1 MPVEVILPKVDMDMA
16 TGSIATWHVAEGD
29 DITKGMPLFDIETD
43 KAAMEVE
50 APATGRLHHIMVP
63 IGSEVPIG
71 TTLAWIYA
79 EGEDVGPPPQGSVNT
94 TPSAG
99 NETSAQEA
107 SPEAPATPEPAQPN
121 AALAND
127 SAQPGADKIR
137 ATPAA
142 RRLASHNAIDLPA
155 ITGTGPRGRVQRADV
170 EARLE
175 APISPSLVPPPGT
188 LQSWSPQPG
197 DLSVLSSGT
206 DTGTPWVLIHGFA
219 ADANG
224 WTLLEKQLGK
234 SAPVHRIELPNH
246 GRSPRRRVDGFPD
259 LVSQIRHAFDSL
271 NVGEVRLVG
280 HSLGAA
286 VSLALA
292 DTRPRKIKNLS
303 LISPAGLGPDIN
315 GAALEGI
322 ANASRAES
330 LGPWLKQ
337 LTGDPDLV
345 TTNYIQAAFAPRRDG
360 ELRAA
365 QHDMMDHLFPDGVQA
380 FDVRAALKRINC
392 PTRIIWGKSD
402 RIIPWKQAMGVPGTV
417 SLNLFPDIGHLPHVE
432 IPDQIVALITQ

>member
-16 TGSIATWHVAEGD
+16 TGSIATWHVDEGES
-29 DITKGMPLFDIETD
+29 ITKGEPLFDIETD

-63 IGSEVPIG
+63 VGSEVPIG

-79 EGEDVGPPPQGSVNT
+79 DGEEVGTPPQAINPSVVE
-94 TPSAG
+94 
-99 NETSAQEA
+99 ETSPDA
-107 SPEAPATPEPAQPN
+107 APAAEPVDTEAASKAKLADPDHQP
-121 AALAND
+121 
-127 SAQPGADKIR
+127 DKVR

-142 RRLASHNAIDLPA
+142 RRLAASGSVDLPSVA
-155 ITGTGPRGRVQRADV
+155 GTGPRGRIQRADV

-175 APISPSLVPPPGT
+175 APASSSLGT
-188 LQSWSPQPG
+188 PLHWSAQSG
-197 DLSVLSSGT
+197 NLSVLSSGK
-206 DTGTPWVLIHGFA
+206 GAKTPWVMIHGFA
-219 ADANG
+219 ADASG
-224 WTLLEKQLGK
+224 WTLLEKQLAK

-246 GRSPRRRVDGFPD
+246 GRSPRRKVEGFSD
-259 LVSQIRHAFDSL
+259 LISQIRQAFDSL
-271 NVGEVRLVG
+271 GTGQIRLVG

-286 VSLALA
+286 VALALA
-292 DTRPRKIKNLS
+292 DTRPRNIANLT

-315 GAALEGI
+315 GDVLSGI

-345 TTNYIQAAFAPRRDG
+345 SENYIRAAFAQRRDG

-365 QHDMMDHLFPDGVQA
+365 QRDMLDHLFPDGVQA
-380 FDVRAALKRINC
+380 FDVKAALKRIDC

-402 RIIPWKQAMGVPGTV
+402 QIIPWKHAMGVPGNV
-417 SLNLFPDIGHLPHVE
+417 SLNLFPNIGHLPHVE
-432 IPDQIVALITQ
+432 IPEQVLALITQ

>member
-16 TGSIATWHVAEGD
+16 TGSIATWHVNEGES
-29 DITKGMPLFDIETD
+29 ITKGEPLFDIETD

-63 IGSEVPIG
+63 VGSEVPIG

-79 EGEDVGPPPQGSVNT
+79 DGEDVGTPPQAIQPFVT
-94 TPSAG
+94 EVPTP
-99 NETSAQEA
+99 E
-107 SPEAPATPEPAQPN
+107 EAPATAPIETEAVSKTNVAELNQQP
-121 AALAND
+121 
-127 SAQPGADKIR
+127 DKVR

-142 RRLASHNAIDLPA
+142 RRLAARDSIDLPSVA
-155 ITGTGPRGRVQRADV
+155 GTGPRGRIQRADV

-175 APISPSLVPPPGT
+175 APASSSLGT
-188 LQSWSPQPG
+188 PLHWSAQSG
-197 DLSVLSSGT
+197 NLSVLSSGK
-206 DTGTPWVLIHGFA
+206 GAKTPWVMIHGFA
-219 ADANG
+219 ADASG
-224 WTLLEKQLGK
+224 WTLLEKQLAK

-246 GRSPRRRVDGFPD
+246 GRSPRRKVEGFSD
-259 LVSQIRHAFDSL
+259 LISQIRQAFDSL
-271 NVGEVRLVG
+271 GTGQIRLVG

-286 VSLALA
+286 VALALA
-292 DTRPRKIKNLS
+292 DTRPRNIANLT

-315 GAALEGI
+315 GDVLSGI

-345 TTNYIQAAFAPRRDG
+345 SENYIRAAFAQRRDG
-360 ELRAA
+360 EQRAA
-365 QHDMMDHLFPDGVQA
+365 QRDMLDHLFPDGVQA
-380 FDVRAALKRINC
+380 FDVKAALKRIDC

-402 RIIPWKQAMGVPGTV
+402 QVIPWKHAMGVPGNV
-417 SLNLFPDIGHLPHVE
+417 SLNLFPNIGHLPHVE
-432 IPDQIVALITQ
+432 IPEQVSALITQ